1 MDASVCRDHLAR
13 LISEESASLTQ
24 LEALLGQEHDTLV
37 ANNVE
42 ALEQAT
48 QKRQVAISALLRIED
63 ERRSLCQMHG
73 QSADVVGLEKLLAW
87 CDPRGTLKAHWA
99 DCAALAGRCRDL
111 NERNG
116 ALVMARMKRVE
127 GLLGV
132 ITRRETVATYGPQ
145 GGAYQAPRAGGVLAV
160 EA

>member
-1 MDASVCRDHLAR
+1 VDSSVCREHLAR
-13 LISEESASLTQ
+13 LIAEESASLTQ
-24 LEALLGQEHDTLV
+24 LEELLAREHETLV
-37 ANNVE
+37 TNNIE

-48 QKRQVAISALLRIED
+48 EKRQVAIGALLRIED

-73 QSADVVGLEKLLAW
+73 HSPDLVGLEKLLAW
-87 CDPRGTLKAHWA
+87 CDPRGTLKAQWA
-99 DCAALAGRCRDL
+99 DCAARAGRCRDL

-132 ITRRETVATYGPQ
+132 ITRRDAVSTYGPQ
-145 GGAYQAPRAGGVLAV
+145 GAYQAPRSGGVLAV